1 MSQNPLDLFPHHPLE
16 FDMVMDLKS
25 YTLINVIPPGKKSS
39 MLNSV
44 FYLCYLQTWSLMFQ
58 TGILLWK
65 ILVIQ
70 KSLKLIPY

>member
-44 FYLCYLQTWSLMFQ
+44 FYLCYLQT
-58 TGILLWK
+58 
-65 ILVIQ
+65 
-70 KSLKLIPY
+70 